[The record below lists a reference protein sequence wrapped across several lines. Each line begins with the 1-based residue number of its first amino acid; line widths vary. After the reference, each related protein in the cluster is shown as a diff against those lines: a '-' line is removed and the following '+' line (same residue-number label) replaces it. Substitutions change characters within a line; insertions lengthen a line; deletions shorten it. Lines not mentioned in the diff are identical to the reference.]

1 MYNRYEYMRRKGNCP
16 KKVLKEVPEVETSE
30 ILTEEAVTPLETTS
44 PLETTEVEVETE
56 ITTPVETSDTEV
68 IEPAPRKRGR
78 KKSVNTENT
87 SEVSP
92 NSETAEGVDSNV

>member
-1 MYNRYEYMRRKGNCP
+1 MYNRYEYMRRRGNCP
-16 KKVLKEVPEVETSE
+16 KKVLKE
-30 ILTEEAVTPLETTS
+30 TPT
-44 PLETTEVEVETE
+44 
-56 ITTPVETSDTEV
+56 VETSDTEV
-68 IEPAPRKRGR
+68 AESVPAPRKRGR